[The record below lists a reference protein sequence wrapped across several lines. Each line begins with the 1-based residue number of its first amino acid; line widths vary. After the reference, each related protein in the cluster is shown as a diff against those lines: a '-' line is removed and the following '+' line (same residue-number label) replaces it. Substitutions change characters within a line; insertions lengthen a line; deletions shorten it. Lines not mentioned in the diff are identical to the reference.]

1 MPRYIYNN
9 IIVVT
14 NNVIVLEFLP
24 ALFPYASALL
34 PFYLFYHEL
43 EHKNDQS

>member
-1 MPRYIYNN
+1 MARYIYNN
-9 IIVVT
+9 TIIVT
-14 NNVIVLEFLP
+14 NVIVLEFLP

-43 EHKNDQS
+43 EHTNDQS